1 MWDSAQDR
9 MPSGL
14 VHLIKS
20 TDQKEGMTVYWPIF
34 SIVVSLLAF
43 GVAAWLYRWVNRL
56 PTAEGPI
63 GEIGT

>member
-1 MWDSAQDR
+1 M
-9 MPSGL
+9 
-14 VHLIKS
+14 
-20 TDQKEGMTVYWPIF
+20 YWPIF

-63 GEIGT
+63 GEIGALIRAGAYTFLRTEYKVLGRF